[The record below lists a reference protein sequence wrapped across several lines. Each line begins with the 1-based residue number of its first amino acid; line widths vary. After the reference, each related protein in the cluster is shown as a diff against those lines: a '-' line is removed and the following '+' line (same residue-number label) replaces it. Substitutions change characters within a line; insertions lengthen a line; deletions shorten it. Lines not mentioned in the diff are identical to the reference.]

1 MGRPKGAHKKP
12 DKEEQD
18 ERQTAI
24 IEAVQAKRQ
33 ACWDALDESLPFR
46 ALNILQELAA
56 HPHPSRLSSP
66 LAQAS
71 KLAAQCAIR
80 LYLRQKDYNVAEAQL
95 QKLVLRMIN
104 DAVHWAWEGAT
115 RLDMRPA
122 CLISQPCTSAH
133 TCGTANCRSWSLPR

>member
-24 IEAVQAKRQ
+24 IEAVKAKRQ

-56 HPHPSRLSSP
+56 HPHPSRLSLP

-104 DAVHWAWEGAT
+104 DAVHWAWEGANPAP

-122 CLISQPCTSAH
+122 RLISQPALQH
-133 TCGTANCRSWSLPR
+133 IHVALLICRS